1 MISTF
6 LHHGIVVVGSS
17 RGISRIDEITGGSP
31 YGASTI
37 KAGRQPHALGER
49 TRRRAI
55 PGTTGGAY
63 CGQADSLI
71 RRWPVF

>member
-1 MISTF
+1 MIPTL

-37 KAGRQPHALGER
+37 TKPDGSRMPSENELGGARFQGRQVAHIAGKL
-49 TRRRAI
+49 TA
-55 PGTTGGAY
+55 
-63 CGQADSLI
+63 
-71 RRWPVF
+71 